1 MMPAAK
7 PDDDTLATRRSL
19 LMALS
24 AIGATVAVGTLAS
37 GCAALEPGIPG
48 ESVDERPVVEP
59 GTERVYRTLNGYN
72 REQRSLATH
81 RFSAEGSR
89 LEGIDYDEAGSGGF
103 GRPIAR
109 LIARQFNAE
118 GHLTVL
124 ERADGSHTTFD
135 PPLQV
140 LPFPLVPRRHVRQD
154 VFARDTG
161 NPKPRRVIMITRVG
175 RWETVTVPAG
185 TFRALRVSRDLFM
198 GDFEFHRTE
207 TQRRE
212 IDWYAPSAGAVVRAS
227 EDSEHQDLMIGR
239 SPGGRASSRRGD
251 WLIRELT

>member
-48 ESVDERPVVEP
+48 ESVDERPVVKP

-140 LPFPLVPRRHVRQD
+140 LPFPLVPGRRVRQD

-161 NPKPRRVIMITRVG
+161 SPKPWRVIMITRVG

-198 GDFEFHRTE
+198 GDFEFHRSE

-212 IDWYAPSAGAVVRAS
+212 IDWYAPTATAVVRSS
-227 EDSEHQDLMIGR
+227 EDSEHQDLMMGR
-239 SPGGRASSRRGD
+239 SPGARAISRRGD